1 MIVFSTLKTLMV
13 GANRRA
19 ETQVRQQFSIELIE
33 EKIAQANDDLKSA
46 KSTLVSLIQKERAE
60 GRQIATLTTR
70 INDLTFRAKAALA
83 DGREDLATT
92 AAAAIAEMENE
103 RRLRQDTQARLEAR
117 ILRLRQSVETASRR
131 LIDLRQGAIAAKA
144 VRGEHRAQASLG
156 RALHGRPMDEAAELI
171 QEVLGQEDP
180 FEASEILNEIETGLT
195 PHSVADQLSDAGF
208 GAATRCTANDVLS
221 RLKSDS

>member
-1 MIVFSTLKTLMV
+1 MFTNGGMIVFSTLKTLMV
-13 GANRRA
+13 GSNRRA

-70 INDLTFRAKAALA
+70 INDLTLRAKAALA

-103 RRLRQDTQARLEAR
+103 RRLRQETQARLEAAC
-117 ILRLRQSVETASRR
+117 V
-131 LIDLRQGAIAAKA
+131 
-144 VRGEHRAQASLG
+144 
-156 RALHGRPMDEAAELI
+156 
-171 QEVLGQEDP
+171 
-180 FEASEILNEIETGLT
+180 
-195 PHSVADQLSDAGF
+195 
-208 GAATRCTANDVLS
+208 CANP
-221 RLKSDS
+221 